1 MSENELLKSI
11 LKAHHEHLIQKVL
24 DACESSEPVVEI
36 SGLKRRCGL
45 TTSIAHAVARLKSG
59 RVLIAC
65 LDKAHASDMRRMLDV
80 LKPLVSVDV
89 QTAPEIEGSLN
100 WWEGCVDYDVI
111 IVDNFIFVPFARA
124 LQIYTKKLV
133 LCQTGKID

>member
-11 LKAHHEHLIQKVL
+11 LKVHHEHLIQKVL
-24 DACESSEPVVEI
+24 DACESPEPVVEI

-59 RVLIAC
+59 SVLIAC
-65 LDKAHASDMRRMLDV
+65 LHEAPASDMRHMLDV

-89 QTAPEIEGSLN
+89 NTAAEIEGSLN
-100 WWEGCVDYDVI
+100 WWEGCVDYDII
-111 IVDNFIFVPFARA
+111 IVDNFKFIPFAQELR
-124 LQIYTKKLV
+124 IYTKKLV
-133 LCQTGKID
+133 LCQTGKMD